1 MYGFDDG
8 FQSSFINEF
17 ELSETFS
24 NDSNSIKKKRI
35 KKKVFKVLRPEGK
48 FKNNIQSS
56 EKQGQRPFEWKLIML
71 SNIN

>member
-24 NDSNSIKKKRI
+24 DDSNSIKKKRI
-35 KKKVFKVLRPEGK
+35 KKKVFKVLRPEG
-48 FKNNIQSS
+48 
-56 EKQGQRPFEWKLIML
+56 
-71 SNIN
+71 